1 MSIVAGSD
9 PNAIERAAQALA
21 AGALVVVPTETVYGL
36 AARADDDR
44 AVMRI
49 FETKGRPKDHPLIV
63 HVAGREFH
71 FAAGEAV
78 RVEYSCKYTDE
89 RFAALAARA
98 GLRVVDGWNDARD
111 WFGLRLLQV

>member
-9 PNAIERAAQALA
+9 PHAIERAAQALA
-21 AGALVVVPTETVYGL
+21 AGDLVVVPTETVYGL

-63 HVAGREFH
+63 HVAGREH
-71 FAAGEAV
+71 ALPL
-78 RVEYSCKYTDE
+78 
-89 RFAALAARA
+89 AALGPKAPSVWPRPS
-98 GLRVVDGWNDARD
+98 GPGRSR
-111 WFGLRLLQV
+111 